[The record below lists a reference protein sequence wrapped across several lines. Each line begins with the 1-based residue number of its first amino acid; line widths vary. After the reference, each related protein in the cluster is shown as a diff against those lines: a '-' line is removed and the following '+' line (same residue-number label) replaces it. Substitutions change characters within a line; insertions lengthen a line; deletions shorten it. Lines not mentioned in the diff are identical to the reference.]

1 MAKRIRLSEK
11 VVKAAKPR
19 ADDWQLFDEEV
30 RGLAVVVYPS
40 GSRAFQLSYRIAG
53 RPRRIVIGRWPEW
66 SVVAARERA
75 GLLRREIDAGAD
87 PLAERLQARSAPR
100 VADLVE
106 RFIAEHL
113 PRLAP
118 RNASDQESMLRQ
130 LVLPHWRGRLVEDI
144 TPADVERVLAI
155 VAEGRARPSS
165 RHQRNGRAAARPT
178 PIRANRCGEVLRK
191 MFALAVTWRMRADN
205 PAQAFR
211 KRPEVERDRFLAPE
225 EIERL
230 AEALGAAEDQRGA
243 SIIRLCLLTGA
254 RLGEVRTARFEQFN
268 LDLHIW
274 TKQAATT
281 KQRRVHRLPI
291 SVEVAAIVRQRRG
304 AVPKGCAWLFPGD
317 ALGADGQ
324 PSGPVQELRR
334 FWRGVCA
341 QAGLEDVRIHDLRHT
356 FASLLV
362 SGGSSLE
369 MIGKLLGHTQAKT
382 TQRYA
387 HLMDSPL
394 RAGVAA
400 VADLVRPKPRL
411 VRD

>member
-1 MAKRIRLSEK
+1 VVFKRIRLSEK
-11 VVKAAKPR
+11 VVKAAKPKG
-19 ADDWQLFDEEV
+19 DDWQLYDDEV
-30 RGLAVVVYPS
+30 RGLALVVYPS
-40 GSRAFQLSYRIAG
+40 GTRAFTLSYRIAG
-53 RPRRIVIGRWPEW
+53 RPRRIVIGRWPDW
-66 SVVAARERA
+66 SVVAARERVKV
-75 GLLRREIDAGAD
+75 LRREIDAGAD
-87 PLAERLQARSAPR
+87 PLAQRQESRAAAR

-130 LVLPHWRGRLVEDI
+130 FVLPGWRTRLVSEI
-144 TPADVERVLAI
+144 TPADVERLLAI
-155 VAEGRARPSS
+155 VAAGRARPSKPGT
-165 RHQRNGRAAARPT
+165 RRALRPARPT
-178 PIRANRCGEVLRK
+178 PIRANRCGELLRK
-191 MFALAVTWRMRADN
+191 MFGLAVEWGMRADN
-205 PAQAFR
+205 PARKFR
-211 KRPEVERDRFLAPE
+211 KRDEVERERFLSLE
-225 EIERL
+225 EISRL
-230 AEALGAAEDQRGA
+230 ADALGAAEDQRGA

-268 LDLHIW
+268 LDLQIW
-274 TKQAATT
+274 AKPAATT
-281 KQRRVHRLPI
+281 KQRRTHRMPI
-291 SVEVAAIVRQRRG
+291 SAEVAAIVRQRRG
-304 AVPKGCAWLFPGD
+304 AVPKGCVWLFPGEVE
-317 ALGADGQ
+317 GQ
-324 PSGPVQELRR
+324 PVQDLRR
-334 FWRGVCA
+334 FWSGVKA
-341 QAGLEDVRIHDLRHT
+341 RADLPGVRIHDLRHT

-400 VADLVRPKPRL
+400 VAEIVRPRPRV